1 VPTRDMMSESGSPF
15 RGDRP
20 ETESWAA
27 RVFAANAA
35 SEAASGSFEGSVW
48 SGDVSTGVEA
58 GTQATVAQEV
68 GSGLLPVA
76 LLAGAGAA
84 LVGGLVWAG
93 VVITTRYDIGFLAWF
108 VGAATGL
115 AVVRVAGAPVE
126 VRDLRACAEQGPQCL
141 VRGKGTF
148 CRLPEHTRDERLRA
162 QLLEHC
168 QTRVRPL
175 GRACVLCRR
184 PHGGR

>member
-1 VPTRDMMSESGSPF
+1 MMSESGSPF

-68 GSGLLPVA
+68 GTGLLPVA

-115 AVVRVAGAPVE
+115 AIVRVAGGPVSSP
-126 VRDLRACAEQGPQCL
+126 VRVLAGVFAAGGI
-141 VRGKGTF
+141 VAGKYVIF
-148 CRLPEHTRDERLRA
+148 
-162 QLLEHC
+162 
-168 QTRVRPL
+168 V
-175 GRACVLCRR
+175 
-184 PHGGR
+184 